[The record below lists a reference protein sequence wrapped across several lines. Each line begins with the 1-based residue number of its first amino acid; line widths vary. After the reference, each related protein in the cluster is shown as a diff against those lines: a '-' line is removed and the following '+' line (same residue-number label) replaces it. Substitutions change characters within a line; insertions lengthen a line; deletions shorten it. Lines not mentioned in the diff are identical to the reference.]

1 MATGVESS
9 PSSSSPPSEK
19 AMVSGIVLDF
29 PLSDAPLSSSPP
41 RIPRRLRKRMLE
53 TKASPVS
60 SVEEIEAK
68 LRDADLRRQ
77 QFYEMLST
85 KARPKPRSPSRSS
98 SQDEDLGQRLEAKLV
113 AAEQKRLSILTNARM
128 RLAKLDE
135 LRQAAKSGVE
145 RRSERERQR
154 LGTKVESR
162 VQQAE
167 TNRMLLLKAYKQRHA
182 SLKERTSQSL
192 MRRVARESKYKERVN
207 AAINQKRAA
216 AERKRLGLLEA
227 EKKKAC
233 DRILQVQ
240 QVAKS
245 VSYNREIE
253 RRRMRDQ
260 LEDRLQRAKRQRAE
274 YLRQRCRQ
282 RGSVQVNLRR
292 MEKEAEILSRKLARC
307 WRKFISSRRT
317 TLELVKDYDS
327 LKINENSMKTM
338 PFEQVASLI
347 ESPATLRKVKALLD
361 RLESRYKVCRAVDA
375 ASYSSTLDNIDHLL
389 KRVASPKRRPT
400 PRTTVRNRDAKTS
413 STMREVTR
421 SPAKSSRYSVRVV
434 LCAYMILGHPDAV
447 FSGQGEREAALAESA
462 KDFIH
467 EFELLVRIIL
477 EGPVQSSDDESDSVL
492 SKRCTFRPQLAVFD
506 KAWCTYL
513 SCFVAWKVKD
523 ARSLEEDLVRA
534 ACQLE
539 LSMIQKLKLSP
550 EGKNDVLTHDMK
562 AIQKQVSEDQKLL
575 REKVQHLGGDAGIVR
590 MQSALDEMRSRYFE
604 AKGNGSA
611 VDSPIMNVTSPVMPS
626 FVGSA
631 GHSTSSSVV
640 RDETPSRVVRSLFKD
655 HDTGPSKQAC
665 SSAAGP
671 PKPASSAV
679 TSTSRSADQLSG
691 SAKTAI
697 TENEVVLNELLHEK
711 KRGLVGRSNAA
722 EKDEQSLKA
731 KVRETMEKA
740 FWDSIMDSVKQ
751 KGPDYDRVINLVKEV
766 RDEISEMAPES
777 WRQTITEAI
786 DLDVLVQV
794 LKSGSLDIEYLG
806 KILEFSLS
814 TLQKLCSPVHEDE
827 MKAKYQN
834 LLGELAETCQ
844 IRDNSNSSQ
853 AVAMVKGLRF
863 VLEQIQSLK
872 SEISKARI
880 KLMEPLLKGP
890 AGLDYLRK
898 AFTSRYGSHMDAC
911 SSLPL
916 TKQWLSSVRS
926 CKDQEIEEHNNSV
939 STLINHDNPSQVF
952 LPSTALRTGGSFQVK
967 GSTAAN
973 AGAGNEQS
981 VVPECPCETVDQLV
995 RLGLL
1000 KLVSEISGITP
1011 ETLPETFALN
1021 LSRLRS
1027 VQVEIQK
1034 LIVIATRQVFYLQ
1047 ILMLSV
1053 RLCVLLCVLV
1063 CRQTLM
1069 MERAVSSNAEM
1080 ENIVSKCSQEV
1091 LQLLDGGDDIGID
1104 EIVNVISRFPNYSS
1118 SEESGDSQKVK
1129 SRKEVMGRMLGRSL
1143 QAGDPVFGK
1152 VSRAVYLGARG
1163 VVLGGSGTKGRKLA
1177 EAALRQVGAVGLTDK
1192 VVGVAEVLVVVADVS
1207 VGVHGEWYSTL
1218 LDSM

>member
-1 MATGVESS
+1 MSTGVESS
-9 PSSSSPPSEK
+9 PSSSSPPSEAVEK
-19 AMVSGIVLDF
+19 VAVTGIVLDF
-29 PLSDAPLSSSPP
+29 PMTDAPPSSSPP
-41 RIPRRLRKRMLE
+41 RIPKRLRKRMLE

-113 AAEQKRLSILTNARM
+113 AAEQKRLSILTNAQM

-192 MRRVARESKYKERVN
+192 MRRVARESKYKECVN

-240 QVAKS
+240 QVAKT
-245 VSYNREIE
+245 
-253 RRRMRDQ
+253 DTQ
-260 LEDRLQRAKRQRAE
+260 AKRQRAE

-282 RGSVQVNLRR
+282 RSSVQMNLKR
-292 MEKEAEILSRKLARC
+292 MEKQAEILSRKLARC

-327 LKINENSMKTM
+327 LKINEKSMKIM
-338 PFEQVASLI
+338 PFEQVASVI

-361 RLESRYKVCRAVDA
+361 RLESRYNVCRAVDA

-389 KRVASPKRRPT
+389 KRVASPKKRSTARSA
-400 PRTTVRNRDAKTS
+400 VRNRDAKNAGT
-413 STMREVTR
+413 TREVTR
-421 SPAKSSRYSVRVV
+421 SPAKSSRYPVRVV

-447 FSGQGEREAALAESA
+447 FSGRGEREAALAESA

-477 EGPVQSSDDESDSVL
+477 EGPVQSSDDESESVS

-539 LSMIQKLKLSP
+539 LSMIQKLKLSS
-550 EGKNDVLTHDMK
+550 EGSNDVLTHDMK

-575 REKVQHLGGDAGIVR
+575 REKVHHLGGDDGIVR
-590 MQSALDEMRSRYFE
+590 MQSALDMMRTKYFE
-604 AKGNGSA
+604 AKENGSP
-611 VDSPIMNVTSPVMPS
+611 VGSRIMNVTSPVMPS

-631 GHSTSSSVV
+631 SPSTSSSAV
-640 RDETPSRVVRSLFKD
+640 RVEIPSRLVRSLFKD
-655 HDTGPSKQAC
+655 EVTGPSKQAS
-665 SSAAGP
+665 SSAAGL
-671 PKPASSAV
+671 PKSASSAA
-679 TSTSRSADQLSG
+679 TSTSRSADQLGG
-691 SAKTAI
+691 SAKMLI
-697 TENEVVLNELLHEK
+697 TENEVMLNELLHEK
-711 KRGLVGRSNAA
+711 KRGLVGRFDDVK
-722 EKDEQSLKA
+722 KDEDSLKA
-731 KVRETMEKA
+731 KIRETMEKA

-751 KGPDYDRVINLVKEV
+751 EEPDYDRLVNLVKEV
-766 RDEISEMAPES
+766 RDEISEMAPVS

-806 KILEFSLS
+806 KILEFALA
-814 TLQKLCSPVHEDE
+814 TLQKLCSPAHEDE

-844 IRDNSNSSQ
+844 IRDDSKSSQ
-853 AVAMVKGLRF
+853 AVAMIQGLRF
-863 VLEQIQSLK
+863 VLEQIQALK

-898 AFTSRYGSHMDAC
+898 AFTNRYGAHVDAC

-916 TKQWLSSVRS
+916 TKQWLSSLKN

-939 STLINHDNPSQVF
+939 STLVNHDNPSQVF

-967 GSTAAN
+967 GSTSAAN
-973 AGAGNEQS
+973 AGTGNEQLA
-981 VVPECPCETVDQLV
+981 VPECSGDAVDQLV

-1000 KLVSEISGITP
+1000 KLVSEVSGITP
-1011 ETLPETFALN
+1011 ETLPETFTLN
-1021 LSRLRS
+1021 LSRLRG

-1034 LIVIATRQVFYLQ
+1034 LIVIAT
-1047 ILMLSV
+1047 S
-1053 RLCVLLCVLV
+1053 VLV

-1069 MERAVSSNAEM
+1069 MERAISSNAEM
-1080 ENIVSKCSQEV
+1080 ENILSKCSQEL
-1091 LQLLDGGDDIGID
+1091 LQLLDGGEDIGID
-1104 EIVNVISRFPNYSS
+1104 EIVSVISSFPQP
-1118 SEESGDSQKVK
+1118 SEEGSDNSEKQK
-1129 SRKEVMGRMLGRSL
+1129 SRKEVMGRTLGRSL

-1152 VSRAVYLGARG
+1152 VSRAVYLGVRG
-1163 VVLGGSGTKGRKLA
+1163 VVLGGSGTKGRKVA
-1177 EAALRQVGAVGLTDK
+1177 EAALRQVGAVGLTDR
-1192 VVGVAEVLVVVADVS
+1192 VVDAAQVLVVAADVS
-1207 VGVHGEWYSTL
+1207 VGVHGAWYSTL
-1218 LDSM
+1218 VEGM

>member
-1 MATGVESS
+1 MSTGVESS
-9 PSSSSPPSEK
+9 PSSSSPPSEAVEK
-19 AMVSGIVLDF
+19 VAVTGIVLDF
-29 PLSDAPLSSSPP
+29 PMTDAPPSSSPP
-41 RIPRRLRKRMLE
+41 RIPKRLRKRMLE
-53 TKASPVS
+53 TKASPIS

-113 AAEQKRLSILTNARM
+113 AAEQKRLSILTNAQM

-192 MRRVARESKYKERVN
+192 MRRVARESKYKECVN

-282 RGSVQVNLRR
+282 RSSVQMNLKR
-292 MEKEAEILSRKLARC
+292 MEKQAEILSRKLARC

-327 LKINENSMKTM
+327 LKINEKSMKMM
-338 PFEQVASLI
+338 PFEQVASVI

-361 RLESRYKVCRAVDA
+361 RLESRYNVCRAVDA

-389 KRVASPKRRPT
+389 KRVASPKKRSTARSA
-400 PRTTVRNRDAKTS
+400 VRNRDAKNAGT
-413 STMREVTR
+413 TREVTR
-421 SPAKSSRYSVRVV
+421 SPAKSSRYPVRVV

-447 FSGQGEREAALAESA
+447 FSGRGEREAALAESA

-477 EGPVQSSDDESDSVL
+477 EGPVQSSDDESESVS

-539 LSMIQKLKLSP
+539 LSMIQKLKLSS
-550 EGKNDVLTHDMK
+550 EGSNDVLTHDMK

-575 REKVQHLGGDAGIVR
+575 REKVHHLGGDDGIVR
-590 MQSALDEMRSRYFE
+590 MQSALDMMRTKYFE
-604 AKGNGSA
+604 AKENGSP
-611 VDSPIMNVTSPVMPS
+611 VGSRIMNVTSPVMPS

-631 GHSTSSSVV
+631 SPSTSSSAV
-640 RDETPSRVVRSLFKD
+640 RVETPSRVVRSLFKD
-655 HDTGPSKQAC
+655 EVTGPSKQA
-665 SSAAGP
+665 S
-671 PKPASSAV
+671 
-679 TSTSRSADQLSG
+679 STSRSADQLGG
-691 SAKTAI
+691 SAKMLI
-697 TENEVVLNELLHEK
+697 TENEVMLNELLHEK
-711 KRGLVGRSNAA
+711 KRGLVGRFDDVK
-722 EKDEQSLKA
+722 KDEDSLKA
-731 KVRETMEKA
+731 KIRETMEKA

-751 KGPDYDRVINLVKEV
+751 EEPDYDRLVNLVKEV
-766 RDEISEMAPES
+766 RDEISEMAPAS

-806 KILEFSLS
+806 KILEFALA
-814 TLQKLCSPVHEDE
+814 TLQKLCSPAHEDE

-844 IRDNSNSSQ
+844 IRDDSKSSQ
-853 AVAMVKGLRF
+853 AVAMIQGLRF
-863 VLEQIQSLK
+863 VLEQIQALK

-898 AFTSRYGSHMDAC
+898 AFTNRYGSHVDAC

-916 TKQWLSSVRS
+916 TKQWLSSLKN

-939 STLINHDNPSQVF
+939 STLVNHDNPSQVF

-967 GSTAAN
+967 GSTSAAS
-973 AGAGNEQS
+973 NEQL
-981 VVPECPCETVDQLV
+981 VVPECSGDAVDQLV

-1000 KLVSEISGITP
+1000 KLVSEVSGITP
-1011 ETLPETFALN
+1011 ETLPETFTLN
-1021 LSRLRS
+1021 LSRLRG

-1034 LIVIATRQVFYLQ
+1034 LIVIAT
-1047 ILMLSV
+1047 S
-1053 RLCVLLCVLV
+1053 VLV

-1069 MERAVSSNAEM
+1069 MERAISSNAEM
-1080 ENIVSKCSQEV
+1080 ENILSKCSQEL

-1104 EIVNVISRFPNYSS
+1104 EIVSVISSCPQH
-1118 SEESGDSQKVK
+1118 SEEGSDNSEKHK
-1129 SRKEVMGRMLGRSL
+1129 SRKEVMGRTLGRSL

-1152 VSRAVYLGARG
+1152 VSRAVYLGVRG
-1163 VVLGGSGTKGRKLA
+1163 VVLGGSGTKGRKVA
-1177 EAALRQVGAVGLTDK
+1177 EAALRQVGAVGLTDR
-1192 VVGVAEVLVVVADVS
+1192 VVDAAQVLVVAADVS
-1207 VGVHGEWYSTL
+1207 VGVHGAWYSTL
-1218 LDSM
+1218 VEGM

>member
-1 MATGVESS
+1 MSTGVESS
-9 PSSSSPPSEK
+9 PSSSSPPSEAVEK
-19 AMVSGIVLDF
+19 VAVTGIVLDF
-29 PLSDAPLSSSPP
+29 PMTDAPPSSSPP
-41 RIPRRLRKRMLE
+41 RIPKRLRKRMLE

-68 LRDADLRRQ
+68 LRDADLRRQQ

-113 AAEQKRLSILTNARM
+113 AAEQKRLSILTNAQM

-192 MRRVARESKYKERVN
+192 MRRVARESKYKECVN

-282 RGSVQVNLRR
+282 RSSVQMNLKR
-292 MEKEAEILSRKLARC
+292 MEKQAEILSRKLARC

-327 LKINENSMKTM
+327 LKINEKSMKIM
-338 PFEQVASLI
+338 PFEQVASVI

-361 RLESRYKVCRAVDA
+361 RLESRYNVCRAVDA

-389 KRVASPKRRPT
+389 KRVASPKKRSTARSA
-400 PRTTVRNRDAKTS
+400 VRNRDAKNAGT
-413 STMREVTR
+413 TREVTR
-421 SPAKSSRYSVRVV
+421 SPAKSSRYPVRVV

-447 FSGQGEREAALAESA
+447 FSGRGEREAALAESA

-477 EGPVQSSDDESDSVL
+477 EGPVQSSDDESESVS

-539 LSMIQKLKLSP
+539 LSMIQKLKLSS
-550 EGKNDVLTHDMK
+550 EGSNDVLTHDMK

-575 REKVQHLGGDAGIVR
+575 REKVHHLGGDDGIVR
-590 MQSALDEMRSRYFE
+590 MQSALDMMRTKYFE
-604 AKGNGSA
+604 AKENGSP
-611 VDSPIMNVTSPVMPS
+611 VGSRIMNVTSPVMPS

-631 GHSTSSSVV
+631 SPSTSSSAV
-640 RDETPSRVVRSLFKD
+640 RVEIPSRLVRSLFK
-655 HDTGPSKQAC
+655 SA
-665 SSAAGP
+665 SSAA
-671 PKPASSAV
+671 
-679 TSTSRSADQLSG
+679 TSTSRSADQLGG
-691 SAKTAI
+691 SAKMLI
-697 TENEVVLNELLHEK
+697 TENEVMLNELLHEK
-711 KRGLVGRSNAA
+711 KRGLVGRFDDVK
-722 EKDEQSLKA
+722 KDEDSLKA
-731 KVRETMEKA
+731 KIRETMEKA

-751 KGPDYDRVINLVKEV
+751 EEPDYDRLVNLVKEV
-766 RDEISEMAPES
+766 RDEISEMAPVS

-806 KILEFSLS
+806 KILEFALA
-814 TLQKLCSPVHEDE
+814 TLQKLCSPAHEDE

-844 IRDNSNSSQ
+844 IRDDSKSSQ
-853 AVAMVKGLRF
+853 AVAMIQGLRF
-863 VLEQIQSLK
+863 VLEQIQALK

-898 AFTSRYGSHMDAC
+898 AFTNRYGAHVDAC

-916 TKQWLSSVRS
+916 TKQWLSSLKN

-939 STLINHDNPSQVF
+939 STLVNHDNPSQVF

-967 GSTAAN
+967 GSTSAAN
-973 AGAGNEQS
+973 AA
-981 VVPECPCETVDQLV
+981 
-995 RLGLL
+995 
-1000 KLVSEISGITP
+1000 
-1011 ETLPETFALN
+1011 
-1021 LSRLRS
+1021 
-1027 VQVEIQK
+1027 
-1034 LIVIATRQVFYLQ
+1034 
-1047 ILMLSV
+1047 
-1053 RLCVLLCVLV
+1053 
-1063 CRQTLM
+1063 
-1069 MERAVSSNAEM
+1069 
-1080 ENIVSKCSQEV
+1080 
-1091 LQLLDGGDDIGID
+1091 
-1104 EIVNVISRFPNYSS
+1104 
-1118 SEESGDSQKVK
+1118 
-1129 SRKEVMGRMLGRSL
+1129 
-1143 QAGDPVFGK
+1143 
-1152 VSRAVYLGARG
+1152 
-1163 VVLGGSGTKGRKLA
+1163 
-1177 EAALRQVGAVGLTDK
+1177 
-1192 VVGVAEVLVVVADVS
+1192 
-1207 VGVHGEWYSTL
+1207 
-1218 LDSM
+1218 

>member
-1 MATGVESS
+1 MSTGVESS
-9 PSSSSPPSEK
+9 PSSSSPPSEAVEK
-19 AMVSGIVLDF
+19 VAVTGIVLDF
-29 PLSDAPLSSSPP
+29 PMTDAPPSSSPP
-41 RIPRRLRKRMLE
+41 RIPKRLRKRMLE
-53 TKASPVS
+53 TKASPIS

-113 AAEQKRLSILTNARM
+113 AAEQKRLSILTNAQM

-192 MRRVARESKYKERVN
+192 MRRVARESKYKECVN

-282 RGSVQVNLRR
+282 RSSVQMNLKR
-292 MEKEAEILSRKLARC
+292 MEKQAEILSRKLARC

-327 LKINENSMKTM
+327 LKINEKSMKMM
-338 PFEQVASLI
+338 PFEQVASVI

-361 RLESRYKVCRAVDA
+361 RLESRYNVCRAVDA

-389 KRVASPKRRPT
+389 KRVASPKKRSTARSA
-400 PRTTVRNRDAKTS
+400 VRNRDAKNAGT
-413 STMREVTR
+413 TREVTR
-421 SPAKSSRYSVRVV
+421 SPAKSSRYPVRVV

-447 FSGQGEREAALAESA
+447 FSGRGEREAALAESA

-477 EGPVQSSDDESDSVL
+477 EGPVQSSDDESESVS

-539 LSMIQKLKLSP
+539 LSMIQKLKLSS
-550 EGKNDVLTHDMK
+550 EGSNDVLTHDMK

-575 REKVQHLGGDAGIVR
+575 REKVHHLGGDDGIVR
-590 MQSALDEMRSRYFE
+590 MQSALDMMRTKYFE
-604 AKGNGSA
+604 AKENGSP
-611 VDSPIMNVTSPVMPS
+611 VGSRIMNVTSPVMPS

-631 GHSTSSSVV
+631 SPSTSSSAV
-640 RDETPSRVVRSLFKD
+640 RVETPSRVVRSLFKD
-655 HDTGPSKQAC
+655 EVTGPSKP
-665 SSAAGP
+665 SSAA
-671 PKPASSAV
+671 
-679 TSTSRSADQLSG
+679 TSTSRSADQLGG
-691 SAKTAI
+691 SAKMLI
-697 TENEVVLNELLHEK
+697 TENEVMLNELLHEK
-711 KRGLVGRSNAA
+711 KRGLVGRFDDVK
-722 EKDEQSLKA
+722 KDEDSLKA
-731 KVRETMEKA
+731 KIRETMEKA

-751 KGPDYDRVINLVKEV
+751 EEPDYDRLVNLVKEV
-766 RDEISEMAPES
+766 RDEISEMAPAS

-806 KILEFSLS
+806 KILEFALA
-814 TLQKLCSPVHEDE
+814 TLQKLCSPAHEDE

-844 IRDNSNSSQ
+844 IRDDSKSSQ
-853 AVAMVKGLRF
+853 AVAMIQGLRF
-863 VLEQIQSLK
+863 VLEQIQALK

-898 AFTSRYGSHMDAC
+898 AFTNRYGSHVDAC

-916 TKQWLSSVRS
+916 TKQWLSSLKN

-939 STLINHDNPSQVF
+939 STLVNHDNPSQVF

-967 GSTAAN
+967 GSTSAAN
-973 AGAGNEQS
+973 AECYSGTGNEQL
-981 VVPECPCETVDQLV
+981 VVPECSGDAVDQLV

-1000 KLVSEISGITP
+1000 KLVSEVSGITP
-1011 ETLPETFALN
+1011 ETLPETFTLN
-1021 LSRLRS
+1021 LSRLRG

-1034 LIVIATRQVFYLQ
+1034 LIVIAT
-1047 ILMLSV
+1047 S
-1053 RLCVLLCVLV
+1053 VLV

-1069 MERAVSSNAEM
+1069 MERAISSNAEM
-1080 ENIVSKCSQEV
+1080 ENILSKCSQEL

-1104 EIVNVISRFPNYSS
+1104 EIVSVISSCPQH
-1118 SEESGDSQKVK
+1118 SEKHK
-1129 SRKEVMGRMLGRSL
+1129 SRKEVMGRTLGRSL

-1152 VSRAVYLGARG
+1152 VSRAVYLGVRG
-1163 VVLGGSGTKGRKLA
+1163 VVLGGSGTKGRKVA
-1177 EAALRQVGAVGLTDK
+1177 EAALRQVGAVGLTDR
-1192 VVGVAEVLVVVADVS
+1192 VVDAAQVLVVAADVS
-1207 VGVHGEWYSTL
+1207 VGVHGAWYSTL
-1218 LDSM
+1218 VEGM

>member
-1 MATGVESS
+1 MSTGVESS
-9 PSSSSPPSEK
+9 PSSSSPPSEAVEK
-19 AMVSGIVLDF
+19 VAVTGIVLDF
-29 PLSDAPLSSSPP
+29 PMTDAPPSSSPP
-41 RIPRRLRKRMLE
+41 RIPKRLRKRMLE
-53 TKASPVS
+53 TKASPIS

-113 AAEQKRLSILTNARM
+113 AAEQKRLSILTNAQM

-192 MRRVARESKYKERVN
+192 MRRVARESKYKECVN

-282 RGSVQVNLRR
+282 RSSVQMNLKR
-292 MEKEAEILSRKLARC
+292 MEKQAEILSRKLARC

-327 LKINENSMKTM
+327 LKINEKSMKMM
-338 PFEQVASLI
+338 PFEQVASVI

-361 RLESRYKVCRAVDA
+361 RLESRYNVCRAVDA

-389 KRVASPKRRPT
+389 KRVASPKKRSTARSA
-400 PRTTVRNRDAKTS
+400 VRNRDAKNAGT
-413 STMREVTR
+413 TREVTR
-421 SPAKSSRYSVRVV
+421 SPAKSSRYPVRVV

-447 FSGQGEREAALAESA
+447 FSGRGEREAALAESA

-477 EGPVQSSDDESDSVL
+477 EGPVQSSDDESESVS

-539 LSMIQKLKLSP
+539 LSMIQKLKLSS
-550 EGKNDVLTHDMK
+550 EGSNDVLTHDMK

-575 REKVQHLGGDAGIVR
+575 REKVHHLGGDDGIVR
-590 MQSALDEMRSRYFE
+590 MQSALDMMRTKYFE
-604 AKGNGSA
+604 AKENGSP
-611 VDSPIMNVTSPVMPS
+611 VGSRIMNVTSPVMPS

-631 GHSTSSSVV
+631 SPSTSSSAV
-640 RDETPSRVVRSLFKD
+640 RVETPSRVVRSLFKD
-655 HDTGPSKQAC
+655 EVTGPSKQAS
-665 SSAAGP
+665 SSAAGL
-671 PKPASSAV
+671 PKSASSAA
-679 TSTSRSADQLSG
+679 TSTSRSADQLGG
-691 SAKTAI
+691 SAKMLI
-697 TENEVVLNELLHEK
+697 TENEVMLNELLHEK
-711 KRGLVGRSNAA
+711 KRGLVGRFDDVK
-722 EKDEQSLKA
+722 KDEDSLKA
-731 KVRETMEKA
+731 KIRETMEKA

-751 KGPDYDRVINLVKEV
+751 EEPDYDRLVNLVKEV
-766 RDEISEMAPES
+766 RDEISEMAPAS

-806 KILEFSLS
+806 KILEFALA
-814 TLQKLCSPVHEDE
+814 TLQKLCSPAHEDE

-844 IRDNSNSSQ
+844 IRDDSKSSQ
-853 AVAMVKGLRF
+853 AVAMIQGLRF
-863 VLEQIQSLK
+863 VLEQIQALK

-898 AFTSRYGSHMDAC
+898 AFTNRYGSHVDAC

-916 TKQWLSSVRS
+916 TKQWLSSLKN

-939 STLINHDNPSQVF
+939 STLVNHDNPSQVF

-967 GSTAAN
+967 GSTSAAN
-973 AGAGNEQS
+973 AGTGNEQL
-981 VVPECPCETVDQLV
+981 VVPECSGDAVDQLV

-1000 KLVSEISGITP
+1000 KLVSEVSGITP
-1011 ETLPETFALN
+1011 ETLPETFTLN
-1021 LSRLRS
+1021 LSRLRG

-1034 LIVIATRQVFYLQ
+1034 LIVIAT
-1047 ILMLSV
+1047 S
-1053 RLCVLLCVLV
+1053 VLV

-1069 MERAVSSNAEM
+1069 MERAISSNAEM
-1080 ENIVSKCSQEV
+1080 ENILSKCSQEL

-1104 EIVNVISRFPNYSS
+1104 EIVSVISSCPQH
-1118 SEESGDSQKVK
+1118 SEEGSDNSEKHK
-1129 SRKEVMGRMLGRSL
+1129 SRKEVMGRTLGRSL

-1152 VSRAVYLGARG
+1152 VSRAVYLGVRG
-1163 VVLGGSGTKGRKLA
+1163 VVLGGSGTKGRKVA
-1177 EAALRQVGAVGLTDK
+1177 EAALRQVGAVGLTDR
-1192 VVGVAEVLVVVADVS
+1192 VVDAAQVLVVAADVS
-1207 VGVHGEWYSTL
+1207 VGVHGAWYSTL
-1218 LDSM
+1218 VEGM

>member
-1 MATGVESS
+1 MSTGVESS
-9 PSSSSPPSEK
+9 PSSSSPPSEAVEK
-19 AMVSGIVLDF
+19 VAVTGIVLDF
-29 PLSDAPLSSSPP
+29 PMTDAPPSSSPP
-41 RIPRRLRKRMLE
+41 RIPKRLRKRMLE
-53 TKASPVS
+53 TKASPIS

-113 AAEQKRLSILTNARM
+113 AAEQKRLSILTNAQM

-192 MRRVARESKYKERVN
+192 MRRVARESKYKECVN

-240 QVAKS
+240 QVAKT
-245 VSYNREIE
+245 
-253 RRRMRDQ
+253 DTQ
-260 LEDRLQRAKRQRAE
+260 AKRQRAE

-282 RGSVQVNLRR
+282 RSSVQMNLKR
-292 MEKEAEILSRKLARC
+292 MEKQAEILSRKLARC

-327 LKINENSMKTM
+327 LKINEKSMKMM
-338 PFEQVASLI
+338 PFEQVASVI

-361 RLESRYKVCRAVDA
+361 RLESRYNVCRAVDA

-389 KRVASPKRRPT
+389 KRVASPKKRSTARSA
-400 PRTTVRNRDAKTS
+400 VRNRDAKNAGT
-413 STMREVTR
+413 TREVTR
-421 SPAKSSRYSVRVV
+421 SPAKSSRYPVRVV

-447 FSGQGEREAALAESA
+447 FSGRGEREAALAESA

-477 EGPVQSSDDESDSVL
+477 EGPVQSSDDESESVS

-539 LSMIQKLKLSP
+539 LSMIQKLKLSS
-550 EGKNDVLTHDMK
+550 EGSNDVLTHDMK

-575 REKVQHLGGDAGIVR
+575 REKVHHLGGDDGIVR
-590 MQSALDEMRSRYFE
+590 MQSALDMMRTKYFE
-604 AKGNGSA
+604 AKENGSP
-611 VDSPIMNVTSPVMPS
+611 VGSRIMNVTSPVMPS

-631 GHSTSSSVV
+631 SPSTSSSAV
-640 RDETPSRVVRSLFKD
+640 RVETPSRVVRSLFKD
-655 HDTGPSKQAC
+655 EVTGPSKQAS
-665 SSAAGP
+665 SSAAGL
-671 PKPASSAV
+671 PKSASSAA
-679 TSTSRSADQLSG
+679 TSTSRSADQLGG
-691 SAKTAI
+691 SAKMLI
-697 TENEVVLNELLHEK
+697 TENEVMLNELLHEK
-711 KRGLVGRSNAA
+711 KRGLVGRFDDVK
-722 EKDEQSLKA
+722 KDEDSLKA
-731 KVRETMEKA
+731 KIRETMEKA

-751 KGPDYDRVINLVKEV
+751 EEPDYDRLVNLVKEV
-766 RDEISEMAPES
+766 RDEISEMAPAS

-806 KILEFSLS
+806 KILEFALA
-814 TLQKLCSPVHEDE
+814 TLQKLCSPAHEDE

-844 IRDNSNSSQ
+844 IRDDSKSSQ
-853 AVAMVKGLRF
+853 AVAMIQGLRF
-863 VLEQIQSLK
+863 VLEQIQALK

-898 AFTSRYGSHMDAC
+898 AFTNRYGSHVDAC

-916 TKQWLSSVRS
+916 TKQWLSSLKN

-939 STLINHDNPSQVF
+939 STLVNHDNPSQVF

-967 GSTAAN
+967 GSTSAAN
-973 AGAGNEQS
+973 AGTGNEQL
-981 VVPECPCETVDQLV
+981 VVPECSGDAVDQLV

-1000 KLVSEISGITP
+1000 KLVSEVSGITP
-1011 ETLPETFALN
+1011 ETLPETFTLN
-1021 LSRLRS
+1021 LSRLRG

-1034 LIVIATRQVFYLQ
+1034 LIVIAT
-1047 ILMLSV
+1047 S
-1053 RLCVLLCVLV
+1053 VLV

-1069 MERAVSSNAEM
+1069 MERAISSNAEM
-1080 ENIVSKCSQEV
+1080 ENILSKCSQEL

-1104 EIVNVISRFPNYSS
+1104 EIVSVISSCPQH
-1118 SEESGDSQKVK
+1118 SEEGSDNSEKHK
-1129 SRKEVMGRMLGRSL
+1129 SRKEVMGRTLGRSL

-1152 VSRAVYLGARG
+1152 VSRAVYLGVRG
-1163 VVLGGSGTKGRKLA
+1163 VVLGGSGTKGRKVA
-1177 EAALRQVGAVGLTDK
+1177 EAALRQVGAVGLTDR
-1192 VVGVAEVLVVVADVS
+1192 VVDAAQVLVVAADVS
-1207 VGVHGEWYSTL
+1207 VGVHGAWYSTL
-1218 LDSM
+1218 VEGM

>member
-1 MATGVESS
+1 MSTGVESS
-9 PSSSSPPSEK
+9 PSSSSPPSEAVEK
-19 AMVSGIVLDF
+19 VAVTGIVLDF
-29 PLSDAPLSSSPP
+29 PMTDAPPSSSPP
-41 RIPRRLRKRMLE
+41 RIPKRLRKRMLE

-113 AAEQKRLSILTNARM
+113 AAEQKRLSILTNAQM

-192 MRRVARESKYKERVN
+192 MRRVARESKYKECVN

-282 RGSVQVNLRR
+282 RSSVQMNLKR
-292 MEKEAEILSRKLARC
+292 MEKQAEILSRKLARC

-327 LKINENSMKTM
+327 LKINEKSMKIM
-338 PFEQVASLI
+338 PFEQVASVI

-361 RLESRYKVCRAVDA
+361 RLESRYNVCRAVDA

-389 KRVASPKRRPT
+389 KRVASPKKRSTARSA
-400 PRTTVRNRDAKTS
+400 VRNRDAKNAGT
-413 STMREVTR
+413 TREVTR
-421 SPAKSSRYSVRVV
+421 SPAKSSRYPVRVV

-447 FSGQGEREAALAESA
+447 FSGRGEREAALAESA

-477 EGPVQSSDDESDSVL
+477 EGPVQSSDDESESVS

-539 LSMIQKLKLSP
+539 LSMIQKLKLSS
-550 EGKNDVLTHDMK
+550 EGSNDVLTHDMK

-575 REKVQHLGGDAGIVR
+575 REKVHHLGGDDGIVR
-590 MQSALDEMRSRYFE
+590 MQSALDMMRTKYFE
-604 AKGNGSA
+604 AKENGSP
-611 VDSPIMNVTSPVMPS
+611 VGSRIMNVTSPVMPS

-631 GHSTSSSVV
+631 SPSTSSSAV
-640 RDETPSRVVRSLFKD
+640 RVEIPSRLVRSLFKD
-655 HDTGPSKQAC
+655 EVTGPSKQA
-665 SSAAGP
+665 S
-671 PKPASSAV
+671 
-679 TSTSRSADQLSG
+679 STSRSADQLGG
-691 SAKTAI
+691 SAKMLI
-697 TENEVVLNELLHEK
+697 TENEVMLNELLHEK
-711 KRGLVGRSNAA
+711 KRGLVGRFDDVK
-722 EKDEQSLKA
+722 KDEDSLKA
-731 KVRETMEKA
+731 KIRETMEKA

-751 KGPDYDRVINLVKEV
+751 EEPDYDRLVNLVKEV
-766 RDEISEMAPES
+766 RDEISEMAPVS

-806 KILEFSLS
+806 KILEFALA
-814 TLQKLCSPVHEDE
+814 TLQKLCSPAHEDE

-844 IRDNSNSSQ
+844 IRDDSKSSQ
-853 AVAMVKGLRF
+853 AVAMIQGLRF
-863 VLEQIQSLK
+863 VLEQIQALK

-898 AFTSRYGSHMDAC
+898 AFTNRYGAHVDAC

-916 TKQWLSSVRS
+916 TKQWLSSLKN

-939 STLINHDNPSQVF
+939 STLVNHDNPSQVF

-967 GSTAAN
+967 GSTSAAS
-973 AGAGNEQS
+973 NEQLA
-981 VVPECPCETVDQLV
+981 VPECSGDAVDQLV

-1000 KLVSEISGITP
+1000 KLVSEVSGITP
-1011 ETLPETFALN
+1011 ETLPETFTLN
-1021 LSRLRS
+1021 LSRLRG

-1034 LIVIATRQVFYLQ
+1034 LIVIAT
-1047 ILMLSV
+1047 S
-1053 RLCVLLCVLV
+1053 VLV

-1069 MERAVSSNAEM
+1069 MERAISSNAEM
-1080 ENIVSKCSQEV
+1080 ENILSKCSQEL
-1091 LQLLDGGDDIGID
+1091 LQLLDGGEDIGID
-1104 EIVNVISRFPNYSS
+1104 EIVSVISSFPQP
-1118 SEESGDSQKVK
+1118 SEEGSDNSEKQK
-1129 SRKEVMGRMLGRSL
+1129 SRKEVMGRTLGRSL

-1152 VSRAVYLGARG
+1152 VSRAVYLGVRG
-1163 VVLGGSGTKGRKLA
+1163 VVLGGSGTKGRKVA
-1177 EAALRQVGAVGLTDK
+1177 EAALRQVGAVGLTDR
-1192 VVGVAEVLVVVADVS
+1192 VVDAAQVLVVAADVS
-1207 VGVHGEWYSTL
+1207 VGVHGAWYSTL
-1218 LDSM
+1218 VEGM